1 LYLSKGVKTMPENR
15 GDVWIEEYANALNA
29 FNIAVDRLRVAV
41 DNIYSENRI
50 LKVKLTEQEKRED
63 RKFTL
68 EWMKEND
75 SN

>member
-1 LYLSKGVKTMPENR
+1 MPENR

>member
-1 LYLSKGVKTMPENR
+1 MPENR
-15 GDVWIEEYANALNA
+15 GDVWIEEYANALDA